1 MERKINAAQK
11 DGGLSRD
18 AAIEEVVA
26 DACEMVMGNSKAI
39 ERLAKEKPGLA
50 KRIAD
55 WLHEFF
61 SDIRKSFEGVEARHE
76 EAKAMLDYMDELA
89 KLWDDALV
97 EAAENRGG
105 TQKGSSTK
113 FSYAGRK
120 SKSADHSLLKTAEE
134 MEKQGKSSEQIRKET
149 GWFRGMDGE
158 WRYDSMTRY
167 SLRDRAIPT
176 RSELEAKKDIP
187 VVDIRSKTNETYREQ
202 RKTFLESDE
211 AKEIYSNPV
220 LNRDTN
226 EPLFII
232 PASFTHT
239 FSNKGQENIL
249 LVKHIREIVE
259 NAVLTHGEQSRK
271 TPDDHTTGVYKF
283 FGAVQTSNGVQP
295 VKLTVK
301 EYKVEGQDIPRSI
314 LDYTTKVPLGDTYAS
329 VYDGKVLVLEEIEK
343 ETSSSAA
350 SSTQEDP
357 EPDNHPSV
365 SMISVKDL
373 LDLVKGED
381 VKYIPQRET
390 NESRNSN
397 NKFSRR
403 DSAEGLTK
411 EEARAQA
418 AAYTRLKAENAEL
431 RRRVEYWKGQT
442 RRTKKATVRQADV
455 NRFARQLI
463 KRYGST
469 ADQATIRQALQE
481 MGNYLVQNNGEA
493 LDFACRS
500 KLRNK
505 VIDTKP

>member
-1 MERKINAAQK
+1 
-11 DGGLSRD
+11 
-18 AAIEEVVA
+18 
-26 DACEMVMGNSKAI
+26 
-39 ERLAKEKPGLA
+39 
-50 KRIAD
+50 
-55 WLHEFF
+55 
-61 SDIRKSFEGVEARHE
+61 
-76 EAKAMLDYMDELA
+76 
-89 KLWDDALV
+89 
-97 EAAENRGG
+97 
-105 TQKGSSTK
+105 
-113 FSYAGRK
+113 
-120 SKSADHSLLKTAEE
+120 
-134 MEKQGKSSEQIRKET
+134 
-149 GWFRGMDGE
+149 
-158 WRYDSMTRY
+158 
-167 SLRDRAIPT
+167 
-176 RSELEAKKDIP
+176 
-187 VVDIRSKTNETYREQ
+187 
-202 RKTFLESDE
+202 
-211 AKEIYSNPV
+211 
-220 LNRDTN
+220 
-226 EPLFII
+226 
-232 PASFTHT
+232 
-239 FSNKGQENIL
+239 
-249 LVKHIREIVE
+249 
-259 NAVLTHGEQSRK
+259 
-271 TPDDHTTGVYKF
+271 
-283 FGAVQTSNGVQP
+283 
-295 VKLTVK
+295 
-301 EYKVEGQDIPRSI
+301 GQDIPRSI

-442 RRTKKATVRQADV
+442 QRTKQATVRQADV

-469 ADQATIRQALQE
+469 ADQAYIRQALQE
-481 MGNYLVQNNGEA
+481 MGDYLVQNNGEA

-500 KLRNK
+500 RTRNK